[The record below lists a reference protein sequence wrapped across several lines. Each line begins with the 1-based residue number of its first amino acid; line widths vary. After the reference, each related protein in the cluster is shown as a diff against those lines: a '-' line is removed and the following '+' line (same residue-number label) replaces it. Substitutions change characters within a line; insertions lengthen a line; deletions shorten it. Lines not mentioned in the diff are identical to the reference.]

1 MKFIEELVE
10 FANSR
15 EKEKVADFNNIDM
28 IKASVICFELMKWM
42 SSLINNCSSNDS
54 YKISNDRMKVEYKY
68 DWCIILREIINNKNS
83 EMSKVFLIDDS
94 YLCFNN
100 CISDEEKYE
109 ICKYVRD
116 NYKPIITTYKKR

>member
-1 MKFIEELVE
+1 MKIIEELVE

-15 EKEKVADFNNIDM
+15 EKGKVSDFNEIDM
-28 IKASVICFELMKWM
+28 VKASVICFELMKWLT
-42 SSLINNCSSNDS
+42 SLIKNCSSNDS
-54 YKISNDRMKVEYKY
+54 YKITNDRMKLEYNY
-68 DWCIILREIINNKNS
+68 EWCSILRGIINNKDS

-94 YLCFNN
+94 YLCFND

-109 ICKYVRD
+109 ICKYVSG